1 MTGPQP
7 TSVSHEPARYAPP
20 APQAVTPAASTLL
33 DSFSY
38 DDDIVRKFLIATFV
52 WGLVGMLVGL
62 VDRAAARQP
71 GAERRA
77 VAHVRPP
84 APAAHERGDLRVRR
98 QRVLHR
104 RLLLDPA
111 AAQGADV
118 LGPAEPLSLLG
129 LAG

>member
-62 VDRAAARQP
+62 VV
-71 GAERRA
+71 A
-77 VAHVRPP
+77 VQLANP
-84 APAAHERGDLRVRR
+84 AMNVAPWLTSA
-98 QRVLHR
+98 
-104 RLLLDPA
+104 
-111 AAQGADV
+111 
-118 LGPAEPLSLLG
+118 LSTRTR
-129 LAG
+129 